1 MNDRK
6 DRRFGLKPG
15 SLINDGRGRLFII
28 SAPSGTGKT
37 TLCSAVL
44 NRFPDML
51 YSVSY
56 TTRKP
61 RNGEKS
67 GIDYHFIKKKD
78 FKDKIKEEKWAEW
91 AEVHGNYYGTS
102 TELLDKGLDSGRDII
117 LDIDVQGTIR
127 LLERYPE
134 SVTIFVMPPS
144 IGELKRRLKLRNTDS
159 GEVIARRLENA
170 KMEMAK
176 KDLYLH
182 VIINDKL
189 PDAIE
194 QLITVIENYR
204 SKGQ

>member
-6 DRRFGLKPG
+6 DKRFGLKQA
-15 SLINDGRGRLFII
+15 SVINDGRGRLFII

-44 NRFPDML
+44 KHFPEML

-61 RNGEKS
+61 RNGEQS

-78 FKDKIKEEKWAEW
+78 FKDKIEDGKWAEW

-102 TELLDKGLDSGRDII
+102 AELLDKGLDSGRDII

-134 SVTIFVMPPS
+134 SVTIFIMPPS
-144 IGELKRRLKLRNTDS
+144 IEELKRRLELRNTDS
-159 GEVIARRLENA
+159 DEVIARRLENA

-182 VIINDKL
+182 VIINDQL

-194 QLITVIENYR
+194 QLVAVIENY
-204 SKGQ
+204 SSNAQ

>member
-6 DRRFGLKPG
+6 DRRFGLQPG
-15 SLINDGRGRLFII
+15 SVINDGRGRLFII
-28 SAPSGTGKT
+28 SAPSGSGKT

-44 NRFPDML
+44 NRFQDML

-61 RNGEKS
+61 RNGEQS
-67 GIDYHFIKKKD
+67 GIDYHFIAKKD
-78 FKDKIKEEKWAEW
+78 FKDKIKTGKWAEW
-91 AEVHGNYYGTS
+91 AKVHGNYYGTS
-102 TELLDKGLDSGRDII
+102 AELLDKGLDSGRDII

-144 IGELKRRLKLRNTDS
+144 IEELKRRLKLRNTDS
-159 GEVIARRLENA
+159 SEIIARRLENA
-170 KMEMAK
+170 KIEMAK

-182 VIINDKL
+182 VIINDQL

-194 QLITVIENYR
+194 KLIAVIENYR
-204 SKGQ
+204 STVS

>member
-6 DRRFGLKPG
+6 ERRFGLKPG
-15 SLINDGRGRLFII
+15 SVINDGRGRLFII

-51 YSVSY
+51 FSVSY

-61 RNGEKS
+61 RNGEQS

-78 FKDKIKEEKWAEW
+78 FKDKIEDGKWAEW

-102 TELLDKGLDSGRDII
+102 AELLDKGLDSGRDII

-134 SVTIFVMPPS
+134 SVTVFVMPPS
-144 IGELKRRLKLRNTDS
+144 IEELKRRLELRNADS
-159 GEVIARRLENA
+159 SEVIARRLENA
-170 KMEMAK
+170 KMQM
-176 KDLYLH
+176 
-182 VIINDKL
+182 DKL
-189 PDAIE
+189 HSLKNIGQ
-194 QLITVIENYR
+194 QLSTIYDMF
-204 SKGQ
+204 

>member
-6 DRRFGLKPG
+6 DRRFDLKPG
-15 SLINDGRGRLFII
+15 AVIDNGRGRLFII

-61 RNGEKS
+61 RNGEQN
-67 GIDYHFIKKKD
+67 GIEYHFVKKRD
-78 FKDKIKEEKWAEW
+78 FKDKIEDGQWAEW

-102 TELLDKGLDSGRDII
+102 AEFLDKGLDSGRDII

-127 LLERYPE
+127 LLEQYPE
-134 SVTIFVMPPS
+134 AVTIFVMPPS
-144 IGELKRRLKLRNTDS
+144 IEELKRRLELRNTDS
-159 GEVIARRLENA
+159 SEVIARRLENA
-170 KMEMAK
+170 ILEMAK

-182 VIINDKL
+182 VIINDQLHK
-189 PDAIE
+189 AIE
-194 QLITVIENYR
+194 QLIAVLENYR
-204 SKGQ
+204 SNAQ